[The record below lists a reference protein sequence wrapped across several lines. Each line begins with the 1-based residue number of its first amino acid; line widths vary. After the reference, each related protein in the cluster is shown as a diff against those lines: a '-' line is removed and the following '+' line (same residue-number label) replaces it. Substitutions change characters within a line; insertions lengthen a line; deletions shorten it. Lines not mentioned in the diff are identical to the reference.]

1 MAAHQF
7 QTEVSQLLHLII
19 HSLYSHK
26 EIFLRELISNASD
39 ALDKLKYLT
48 LTDEAYKQIDF
59 SPRIDI
65 SFTEGEHPTLTVS
78 DTGIGMNENELIE
91 NLGTIARSGTRAFL
105 EKLSGDAKRDSNLIG
120 QFGVGFYS
128 SFMVAEKVEVIT
140 RRAGEEKAFRWM
152 SDGRGEYTIEQD
164 ARESHGTTVILHLND
179 NGREFAS
186 RWRIDGIIKK
196 YSNHIPFPIYLH
208 YEESEWDDKGNKKKE
223 TTQKT
228 DQVNSASALWK
239 RPKSE
244 LKDEDYYEFY
254 RSIAHDSDDPLLCI
268 HTHAEGTME
277 YTTLFY
283 IPKKAPFDMYYADY
297 RPGVKLYVKRV
308 FITDDDKELMPVYL
322 RFLRG
327 VIDSEDLPLN
337 VSREILQQN
346 SILRKIRQASV
357 KKVLSELEK
366 LAESD
371 KEKYIDFWKEFG
383 RPIKEG
389 LYSDHEN
396 RETLLKLVRFKSTK
410 VEGYTSLLEYEI
422 RMVPEQK
429 AIYYITGQNEKT
441 LRQSPLLEMYNAKGI
456 EVLIMDDEL
465 DDVIIPMVGKY
476 KEYEFK
482 SVNRSD
488 AAEDLKTS
496 SDKEKEQEAK
506 PLIERIKKALGDRV
520 KDVKASTRL
529 SDSPSCIVADS
540 NDPTVQ
546 MQALL
551 KTMGKSDLPDF
562 KPILEINP
570 THPIIQKLGDMED
583 DSEFSDVCMLLFE
596 QAMLVEGMKLEDPA
610 AFARRLNNMLDRAVK
625 KK

>member
-7 QTEVSQLLHLII
+7 QTEVTQLLHIII

-65 SFTEGEHPTLTVS
+65 TFTEGANPTLMVS
-78 DTGIGMNENELIE
+78 DTGIGMNEKELIE
-91 NLGTIARSGTRAFL
+91 NLGTIARSGTREFL
-105 EKLSGDAKRDSNLIG
+105 AKLSGDARKDSNLIG

-128 SFMVAEKVEVIT
+128 SFMVADKVEVIT
-140 RRAGEEKAFRWM
+140 RRAGEEKAHRWA
-152 SDGRGEYTIEQD
+152 SDGRGEYTIEE
-164 ARESHGTTVILHLND
+164 ATRESHGTTVILHLNE
-179 NGREFAS
+179 NGKEFAS
-186 RWRIDGIIKK
+186 RWQIEGIIKK
-196 YSNHIPFPIYLH
+196 YSNHIPFPIFLH
-208 YEESEWDDKGNKKKE
+208 YDETEWDEKGKKKG
-223 TTQKT
+223 TVQKVE
-228 DQVNSASALWK
+228 QINSASALWK

-244 LKDEDYYEFY
+244 LKEEDYFEFY
-254 RSIAHDSDDPLLCI
+254 RSIAHESEDPLLYL
-268 HTHAEGTME
+268 HTHAEGTLE

-283 IPKKAPFDMYYADY
+283 IPKKAPFDLYYADY
-297 RPGVKLYVKRV
+297 RPGIKLYVKRV

-337 VSREILQQN
+337 VSREMLQQN
-346 SILRKIRQASV
+346 NILRKIRQASV

-366 LAESD
+366 LAETD
-371 KEKYIDFWKEFG
+371 KEKYIEFWKEFG
-383 RPIKEG
+383 RPMKEG
-389 LYSDHEN
+389 LYSDYEN
-396 RETLLKLVRFKSTK
+396 RETLLKLARFKSTK

-429 AIYYITGQNEKT
+429 AIYYITGQNEKA

-465 DDVIIPMVGKY
+465 DDIIISAVGKY
-476 KEYEFK
+476 KDYEFK

-488 AAEDLKTS
+488 ATDDLKTS
-496 SDKEKEQEAK
+496 LDKEKEKLAK
-506 PLIERIKKALGDRV
+506 PLIERMKKVLGERV
-520 KDVKASTRL
+520 KDVRASTRL

-540 NDPTVQ
+540 NDPTVH
-546 MQALL
+546 MLSL
-551 KTMGKSDLPDF
+551 
-562 KPILEINP
+562 IHI
-570 THPIIQKLGDMED
+570 
-583 DSEFSDVCMLLFE
+583 SE
-596 QAMLVEGMKLEDPA
+596 P
-610 AFARRLNNMLDRAVK
+610 
-625 KK
+625 